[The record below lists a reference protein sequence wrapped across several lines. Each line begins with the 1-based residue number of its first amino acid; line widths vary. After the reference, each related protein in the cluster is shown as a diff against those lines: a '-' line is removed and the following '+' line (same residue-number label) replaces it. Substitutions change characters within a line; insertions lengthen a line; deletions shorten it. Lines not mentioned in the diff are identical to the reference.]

1 MKKVN
6 FIIAL
11 LCIPLL
17 GLAQKSVEYNLEKP
31 NKPANVHIY
40 TQNGALMIE
49 SWDEPMVRIEIAGDA
64 AYTTNSD
71 KNDFTFRVTGQES
84 AVITAYVPRNTDL
97 LAKSFQ
103 SGAIQIRGVSGNLEI
118 DSYNGAVSAENI
130 SGTAVISAW
139 NGAISAT
146 FKEVDDSPMAFTSYN
161 GAISIVLP
169 ESTNATVRASVLN
182 GNFYSAFQPDGEE
195 MEVEMEESENGQ
207 QKWHVTDL
215 GNGGAEWR
223 IKSYN
228 GAVSIT
234 KW

>member
-1 MKKVN
+1 MNK
-6 FIIAL
+6 L
-11 LCIPLL
+11 LISFSILMIPLICL
-17 GLAQKSVEYNLEKP
+17 GQETVEFELP
-31 NKPANVHIY
+31 NANRPAEVEIH
-40 TQNGALMIE
+40 TQNGAIMIE
-49 SWDEPMVRIEIAGDA
+49 TWGENKVRIQMG
-64 AYTTNSD
+64 
-71 KNDFTFRVTGQES
+71 NDVEFKQNQDGNRVRFEVTGQEHV
-84 AVITAYVPRNTDL
+84 AMKVFVPENTNL
-97 LAKSFQ
+97 KAKSFQ
-103 SGAIQIRGVSGNLEI
+103 SGAIQIKGVSGNLEI

-169 ESTNATVRASVLN
+169 RSTNATVRASVLN

-195 MEVEMEESENGQ
+195 MEVEMEEGENGQ

>member
-1 MKKVN
+1 MNK
-6 FIIAL
+6 FIFSAMMA
-11 LCIPLL
+11 CIPLFT
-17 GLAQKSVEYNLEKP
+17 LAQDPIEFELSNANRPADVE
-31 NKPANVHIY
+31 IY
-40 TQNGALMIE
+40 TQNGAVMIE
-49 SWDEPMVRIEIAGDA
+49 TWEENKVRIQMGNEVEFKQNQDG
-64 AYTTNSD
+64 NRVR
-71 KNDFTFRVTGQES
+71 FEVTGQGHV
-84 AVITAYVPRNTDL
+84 ALKVFVPENTNL
-97 LAKSFQ
+97 KAKSFQ
-103 SGAIQIRGVSGNLEI
+103 SGAIQIKGVSGNLEI

-146 FKEVDDSPMAFTSYN
+146 FKEVDEAPMAFTSYN

-228 GAVSIT
+228 GAVSLT